1 MWEKM
6 QCSVSEVVSKR
17 KASTVP
23 LQIETWSRFISS
35 LMTPDLYIQL
45 GTAALRGGTKILTM
59 ACVLRCLC
67 LAIIILT
74 ILVCCLQAN
83 ICY

>member
-6 QCSVSEVVSKR
+6 QCSVSEVVSKS

-59 ACVLRCLC
+59 ACVKM
-67 LAIIILT
+67 
-74 ILVCCLQAN
+74 LVFSNNN
-83 ICY
+83 IDHLSLLFAG